1 MKQFISGMI
10 VTGYL
15 IASLFFFKFW
25 RRVSD
30 RFFLYFALAFVTL
43 AVQRVTLAFN
53 PWEDEHDAAV
63 YMLRLAAFL
72 LILFA
77 ILDKNRRAAR

>member
-1 MKQFISGMI
+1 MRTFLSGMI

-15 IASLFFFKFW
+15 ISSLFFFKFW

-30 RFFLYFALAFVTL
+30 RFFLYFALAFATL

-53 PWEDEHDAAV
+53 PWENEQDAVV
-63 YMLRLAAFL
+63 YLLRLAAFV

-77 ILDKNRRAAR
+77 ILEKNRRVAR

>member
-1 MKQFISGMI
+1 MTTFLNGMI

-15 IASLFFFKFW
+15 VVSVYFFKFW
-25 RRVSD
+25 RKVSD
-30 RFFLYFALAFVTL
+30 PFFLYFALAFIVL
-43 AVQRVTLAFN
+43 AGQRVSLEFAS
-53 PWEDEHDAAV
+53 WENEHDTAV

-77 ILDKNRRAAR
+77 IVDKNRRAKQ